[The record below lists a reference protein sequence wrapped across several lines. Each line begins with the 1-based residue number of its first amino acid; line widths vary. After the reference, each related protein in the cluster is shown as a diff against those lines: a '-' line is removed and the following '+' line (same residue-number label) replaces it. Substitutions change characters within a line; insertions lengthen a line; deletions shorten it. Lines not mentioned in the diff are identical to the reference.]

1 MATKQVA
8 AGAVV
13 YDSSRKKFL
22 LLKHRLGNW
31 AFAQGK
37 KEGREKLETTL
48 SRELKE
54 ETGLSIIE
62 SFGPVC
68 EVLYS
73 FRVRKKKIEKKVVFW
88 AVLTDGEVVLSS
100 EHLGYIWVSYKQALR
115 LVKFEN
121 HVRAL
126 QESYSVLRKEG
137 LV

>member
-1 MATKQVA
+1 MVTQQVA

-13 YDSSRKKFL
+13 YDASRKKFL

-37 KEGREKLETTL
+37 QERKEKLEMTL

-54 ETGLSIIE
+54 ETGLSVTQA
-62 SFGPVC
+62 FGPVC

-121 HVRAL
+121 HERAL
-126 QESYSVLRKEG
+126 KESYSILRKEG
-137 LV
+137 AL